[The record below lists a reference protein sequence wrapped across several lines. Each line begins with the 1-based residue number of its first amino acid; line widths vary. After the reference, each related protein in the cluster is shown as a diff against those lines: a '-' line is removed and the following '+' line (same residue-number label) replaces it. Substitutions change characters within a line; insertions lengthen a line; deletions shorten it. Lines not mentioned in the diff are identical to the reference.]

1 VPYYRDRL
9 KGLPW
14 QSGAPLDGE
23 IWRQL
28 PVLRR
33 EDVQDGIGGAL
44 LSESYPKD
52 HGAIRKV
59 STSGSSGMSVTV
71 ASGAVSSIFWNV
83 ITLRD
88 LLWRRVDLSATTAA
102 IRFDEKRQSGYP
114 DGVRLGH
121 WLKSVESF
129 LATGACATLD
139 ISTPVDDQVEWLARQ
154 DTAYLIT
161 YPSNLEALLLYCRE
175 WDIRIPGLTQVHVI
189 SEALHPRVR
198 ELCRDFWGID
208 LSYMYNCQEV
218 GYIALQCPDH
228 PHYHEQSENVL
239 VEILDAEGKPCGTGK
254 SGRVVLT
261 DLHNFAMPLIRYDIG
276 DFAEVGEPC
285 ACGRGLPVLNHVI
298 GRVRGMLTLAD
309 GARIRPDFGGPYFH
323 EIADIRQYQII
334 QKSRD
339 TLEVR
344 LVVPGGLNERETDN
358 LRQLIL
364 AQLGHPF
371 ELEFSYHEEIPRS
384 TGGKF
389 EDFRSEL

>member
-1 VPYYRDRL
+1 
-9 KGLPW
+9 
-14 QSGAPLDGE
+14 
-23 IWRQL
+23 
-28 PVLRR
+28 
-33 EDVQDGIGGAL
+33 
-44 LSESYPKD
+44 
-52 HGAIRKV
+52 
-59 STSGSSGMSVTV
+59 M
-71 ASGAVSSIFWNV
+71 
-83 ITLRD
+83 
-88 LLWRRVDLSATTAA
+88 
-102 IRFDEKRQSGYP
+102 
-114 DGVRLGH
+114 
-121 WLKSVESF
+121 
-129 LATGACATLD
+129 
-139 ISTPVDDQVEWLARQ
+139 
-154 DTAYLIT
+154 
-161 YPSNLEALLLYCRE
+161 
-175 WDIRIPGLTQVHVI
+175 
-189 SEALHPRVR
+189 
-198 ELCRDFWGID
+198 
-208 LSYMYNCQEV
+208 SYMYSCQEV

-239 VEILDAEGKPCGTGK
+239 VEILDAEGKPCGTGE

-261 DLHNFAMPLIRYDIG
+261 DLHNFAMLLIRYDIG

-309 GARIRPDFGGPYFH
+309 GARIRPDFGGPYFR
-323 EIADIRQYQII
+323 EIADIQQNQII